1 MHQLVPEYD
10 VEMLTKNEAS
20 RQIDRILAAYGSL
33 QKVREV
39 LYNVWKRSH
48 GRW

>member
-1 MHQLVPEYD
+1 MKKLISMHQLVPEYD

-33 QKVREV
+33 QK
-39 LYNVWKRSH
+39 
-48 GRW
+48 